1 VFAKY
6 GSPEQ
11 QEKWLV
17 PLLEGKIR
25 SSFAMTERFG
35 ACRRLMT
42 VRTPLS
48 T

>member
-1 VFAKY
+1 VLTELTVRTEVFAKY

-35 ACRRLMT
+35 A
-42 VRTPLS
+42 
-48 T
+48 